1 MTNKEILKK
10 KIIYRAVHRGTK
22 EMDILLGNFVEKYIN
37 SFNYDQLIELEDLLS
52 KEDELLF
59 KIYFERNSNHKPSN
73 SKVSKMLKNF
83 KI

>member
-59 KIYFERNSNHKPSN
+59 KMYFEKNSKCKPSN